1 MNIIC
6 FGFGQV
12 AKNFIKKLK
21 DQGTTFKLTTTSRE
35 ESKTKEFENINYE
48 SFQFTKEG
56 FDKNFLK
63 RFEEADHIL
72 LSIAPIHGVDIVI
85 KNFKDNFKSNKL
97 KWITYLSATSVYG
110 NHNGEWVDENSE
122 TKPTSPNGVERLKV
136 EKEWMQLASKFDLPF
151 QIFRLSGIYSNQF
164 NILKRL
170 KSGEAKIINKKNHF
184 FSRIHVEDI
193 ADILLSSLNNL
204 KKKEIYNI
212 SDNLPASAEEVAMY
226 GVKLLGIDK
235 PKTIE
240 INEIESE
247 MLKNFYKDSKKVDN
261 KKMKEF
267 FNHKLKYPTYVEGLD
282 SARLLPA
289 QARPSRV
296 WQKPFG
302 PWCPLPKTLGR

>member
-1 MNIIC
+1 MNPMNIIC

-21 DQGTTFKLTTTSRE
+21 DQGTAFKLTTTSRE

-122 TKPTSPNGVERLKV
+122 TKPTSPNGVQRLKV
-136 EKEWMQLASKFDLPF
+136 EKEWMQLATKFDLPF

-170 KSGEAKIINKKNHF
+170 KLGEAKIINKKNHF

-193 ADILLSSLNNL
+193 ANILSSSLNNF

-267 FNHKLKYPTYVEGLD
+267 FNHKLKYPTYIEGLNYI
-282 SARLLPA
+282 
-289 QARPSRV
+289 
-296 WQKPFG
+296 FNN
-302 PWCPLPKTLGR
+302 TI

>member
-1 MNIIC
+1 MRIKKIIC

-12 AKNFIKKLK
+12 AKNFIKKLN
-21 DQGTTFKLTTTSRE
+21 DQGVPFKLTTTSRE
-35 ESKTKEFENINYE
+35 ESRNKKFENISYE
-48 SFQFTKEG
+48 SFQFTEEG
-56 FDKNFLK
+56 FDKNLIPK
-63 RFEEADHIL
+63 FEEADHIL
-72 LSIAPIHGVDIVI
+72 LSIAPINGTDIVI
-85 KNFKDNFKSNKL
+85 KNLKDYLKSSKF

-122 TKPTSPNGVERLKV
+122 TKPNSPNGVERLKV

-151 QIFRLSGIYSNQF
+151 QIFRLSGIYSNQY

-193 ADILLSSLNNL
+193 ANVLFSSLNNL

-212 SDNLPASAEEVAMY
+212 SDNQPASAEEVTMY

-240 INEIESE
+240 INEIKSE

-261 KKMKEF
+261 KKMKKF
-267 FNHKLKYPTYVEGLD
+267 FNHKLKYPTYVEGLNYI
-282 SARLLPA
+282 
-289 QARPSRV
+289 
-296 WQKPFG
+296 FNNII
-302 PWCPLPKTLGR
+302 

>member
-1 MNIIC
+1 MNTKNIIC

-21 DQGTTFKLTTTSRE
+21 DQGATFKLTTTSRE

-48 SFQFTKEG
+48 SFQFTEEG
-56 FDKNFLK
+56 FDKNFIS

-72 LSIAPIHGVDIVI
+72 LSIAPINGTDIVI
-85 KNFKDNFKSNKL
+85 KNLKDYFKSSKF

-122 TKPTSPNGVERLKV
+122 TKPTSQNGIERLKV
-136 EKEWMQLASKFDLPF
+136 EKEWMQLASKYDLPF
-151 QIFRLSGIYSNQF
+151 QIFRLSGIYSNQY

-193 ADILLSSLNNL
+193 ANVLSSSLNNF

-212 SDNLPASAEEVAMY
+212 SDNQPASAEEVVMY

-240 INEIESE
+240 INEIKSE

-267 FNHKLKYPTYVEGLD
+267 FNHKLKYPTYVEGLNYI
-282 SARLLPA
+282 
-289 QARPSRV
+289 
-296 WQKPFG
+296 FNNII
-302 PWCPLPKTLGR
+302 

>member
-21 DQGTTFKLTTTSRE
+21 DQGATFKLTTTSRE
-35 ESKTKEFENINYE
+35 ESKTKEFENITYE

-193 ADILLSSLNNL
+193 ANILSSSLNNF

-226 GVKLLGIDK
+226 GVKLLGIDR

-240 INEIESE
+240 INDIESE

-267 FNHKLKYPTYVEGLD
+267 FNHKLKYPTYVEGLNYI
-282 SARLLPA
+282 
-289 QARPSRV
+289 
-296 WQKPFG
+296 FN
-302 PWCPLPKTLGR
+302 KTI

>member
-6 FGFGQV
+6 IGFGQV

-21 DQGTTFKLTTTSRE
+21 DQGATFKLTATSRE
-35 ESKTKEFENINYE
+35 ESKTKEFENITYE
-48 SFQFTKEG
+48 SFQFTEEG

-72 LSIAPIHGVDIVI
+72 LSIAPIQGVDIVI

-122 TKPTSPNGVERLKV
+122 TKPTSPNGVDRLKV

-226 GVKLLGIDK
+226 GVKLLGLDK

-261 KKMKEF
+261 KKMKQF
-267 FNHKLKYPTYVEGLD
+267 FNHKLKYPTYVEGLNYI
-282 SARLLPA
+282 
-289 QARPSRV
+289 
-296 WQKPFG
+296 FN
-302 PWCPLPKTLGR
+302 KTI

>member
-1 MNIIC
+1 MQIKNIIC

-12 AKNFIKKLK
+12 AKNFIKNLN
-21 DQGTTFKLTTTSRE
+21 DQRTSFKLTTTSRE
-35 ESKTKEFENINYE
+35 ESKSKKFENINYE
-48 SFQFTKEG
+48 SFQFTEKG
-56 FDKNFLK
+56 FDKNFIS

-72 LSIAPIHGVDIVI
+72 LSIAPINGTDIVI
-85 KNFKDNFKSNKL
+85 KNLKNYFKSSKF

-110 NHNGEWVDENSE
+110 NHSGEWVNEKSE
-122 TKPTSPNGVERLKV
+122 TKPTSINGIERLKV

-151 QIFRLSGIYSNQF
+151 QIFRLSGIYSNQY

-193 ADILLSSLNNL
+193 ANILFSSLNNF

-212 SDNLPASAEEVAMY
+212 SDNQPASAEEVAMY

-235 PKTIE
+235 PETIE

-261 KKMKEF
+261 RKMKEF
-267 FNHKLKYPTYVEGLD
+267 FNHKLKYPTYVEGLNYI
-282 SARLLPA
+282 
-289 QARPSRV
+289 
-296 WQKPFG
+296 FNN
-302 PWCPLPKTLGR
+302 TI

>member
-1 MNIIC
+1 MKSMNIIC

-12 AKNFIKKLK
+12 AKSFIRKLN
-21 DQGTTFKLTTTSRE
+21 DQGISLKLSTTSRE
-35 ESKTKEFENINYE
+35 QSKTKKFENINYE
-48 SFQFTKEG
+48 SFQFTEEG
-56 FDKNFLK
+56 FDKNFIS

-72 LSIAPIHGVDIVI
+72 LSIAPISGTDIVI
-85 KNFKDNFKSNKL
+85 KNLKDYFKSNKF

-110 NHNGEWVDENSE
+110 NHNGKWVDENSE
-122 TKPTSPNGVERLKV
+122 TKPTSPNGVERLKA
-136 EKEWMQLASKFDLPF
+136 EKEWMQLASKFDLPL

-170 KSGEAKIINKKNHF
+170 KLGEAKIINKKNHF

-193 ADILLSSLNNL
+193 ANVLSCSLNNF

-212 SDNLPASAEEVAMY
+212 SDNQPASAEEITMY
-226 GVKLLGIDK
+226 GVKLLGIGK

-267 FNHKLKYPTYVEGLD
+267 FNHKLKYPTYVEGLNYI
-282 SARLLPA
+282 
-289 QARPSRV
+289 
-296 WQKPFG
+296 FNNII
-302 PWCPLPKTLGR
+302 

>member
-1 MNIIC
+1 MRIKKIIC

-12 AKNFIKKLK
+12 AKNFVKKLN
-21 DQGTTFKLTTTSRE
+21 DQGVHLKLTTTSRE
-35 ESKTKEFENINYE
+35 ETRNKKFENISYE
-48 SFQFTKEG
+48 SFQFTEEG
-56 FDKNFLK
+56 FDKNLIPK
-63 RFEEADHIL
+63 FEEADHIL
-72 LSIAPIHGVDIVI
+72 LSIAPINGIDIVI
-85 KNFKDNFKSNKL
+85 KNLKDYLKSSKF

-122 TKPTSPNGVERLKV
+122 TKPNSPNGVERLKV

-151 QIFRLSGIYSNQF
+151 QIFRLSGIYSNQY

-193 ADILLSSLNNL
+193 ANVLVSSLNNF

-212 SDNLPASAEEVAMY
+212 SDNKPASAEEVTMY

-240 INEIESE
+240 INEIKSE

-261 KKMKEF
+261 KKMKKF
-267 FNHKLKYPTYVEGLD
+267 FNHKLKYPTYVEGLNYI
-282 SARLLPA
+282 
-289 QARPSRV
+289 
-296 WQKPFG
+296 FNNII
-302 PWCPLPKTLGR
+302 

>member
-1 MNIIC
+1 MNTKNIIC

-12 AKNFIKKLK
+12 AKNFIKKLI
-21 DQGTTFKLTTTSRE
+21 DQGANFKLTTTSRE

-48 SFQFTKEG
+48 SFQFTEEG
-56 FDKNFLK
+56 FDKNFIS

-72 LSIAPIHGVDIVI
+72 LSIAPINGTDIVI
-85 KNFKDNFKSNKL
+85 KNLKDYFKSSKF

-122 TKPTSPNGVERLKV
+122 TKPTSQNGIERLKV
-136 EKEWMQLASKFDLPF
+136 EKEWMKLASKYDLPF
-151 QIFRLSGIYSNQF
+151 QIFRLSGIYSNQY

-193 ADILLSSLNNL
+193 ANVLSSSLNNF

-212 SDNLPASAEEVAMY
+212 SDNQPASAEEVVMY
-226 GVKLLGIDK
+226 GVKLLGINR
-235 PKTIE
+235 PKTLE
-240 INEIESE
+240 INEIKSE

-267 FNHKLKYPTYVEGLD
+267 FNHKLKYPTYVEGLNYI
-282 SARLLPA
+282 
-289 QARPSRV
+289 
-296 WQKPFG
+296 FNNII
-302 PWCPLPKTLGR
+302 

>member
-1 MNIIC
+1 METKNIIC

-12 AKNFIKKLK
+12 AKNFIKKLN
-21 DQGTTFKLTTTSRE
+21 DQGTPFKLTTTSRE
-35 ESKTKEFENINYE
+35 ESENKKFENTNYE
-48 SFQFTKEG
+48 SFQFTEEG
-56 FDKNFLK
+56 FDKNFIS

-72 LSIAPIHGVDIVI
+72 LSIAPINGTDIVI
-85 KNFKDNFKSNKL
+85 KNLKNYFKLSKF

-110 NHNGEWVDENSE
+110 NHSGEWVNEKSE
-122 TKPTSPNGVERLKV
+122 TKPTSINGIERLKV

-151 QIFRLSGIYSNQF
+151 QIFRLSGIYSNQY

-170 KSGEAKIINKKNHF
+170 KSGEAKIVNKKNHF

-193 ADILLSSLNNL
+193 ANILFSSLNNF

-212 SDNLPASAEEVAMY
+212 SDNQPASAEEVAMY

-261 KKMKEF
+261 RKMKEF
-267 FNHKLKYPTYVEGLD
+267 FNHKLKHPTYVEGL
-282 SARLLPA
+282 RYI
-289 QARPSRV
+289 
-296 WQKPFG
+296 FNN
-302 PWCPLPKTLGR
+302 TI